1 MVLLAEYGCAVL
13 GRFAG
18 NFSRHAFL
26 ANPCGKRAFMVSPAR
41 HTLLLVTG
49 GGRAGVHAKNELRDP
64 RQNGPH
70 H

>member
-1 MVLLAEYGCAVL
+1 MVPLAEYGCAVL
-13 GRFAG
+13 GRLREIFHDTRFWPIPVASG
-18 NFSRHAFL
+18 LF
-26 ANPCGKRAFMVSPAR
+26 RASPAR
-41 HTLLLVTG
+41 HTLLLVTS